1 VIHVSRPSIQSGT
14 HSALQLIGG
23 LLLSGAIAAMGQK
36 PDPKDWPVYS
46 RTDDGQ
52 RYSPL
57 KQITAAN
64 ANRLQA
70 KWVYHVDGASGM
82 EETPVVMNGVMYIS
96 QFNRVDAIDARTGYI
111 IWKYQRPPASATA
124 QRGTAVYN
132 DKVYMVTSDSH
143 LAALDAR
150 NGGVRWDVKSDGGYV
165 ISGAAPIVAR
175 DSVIVSGNRPNGF
188 IQAFDAENGKYA

>member
-1 VIHVSRPSIQSGT
+1 MIYGNDPSIEFGGAR
-14 HSALQLIGG
+14 ALVGAALRIITGF
-23 LLLSGAIAAMGQK
+23 LLSGAMIAVMAQR
-36 PDPKDWPVYS
+36 PDPKDWPAYS
-46 RTDDGQ
+46 GTDNGQ

-70 KWVYHVDGASGM
+70 KWVYHMDGASGM
-82 EETPVVMNGVMYIS
+82 EQTPVVMNGVMYIS
-96 QFNRVDAIDARTGYI
+96 QFNRVDAIDARTGNI

-143 LAALDAR
+143 LVALDAR
-150 NGGVRWDVKSDGGYV
+150 NGGVRWDVKSEGGYV
-165 ISGAAPIVAR
+165 LSGAAPIIAR
-175 DSVIVSGNRPNGF
+175 GKVIV
-188 IQAFDAENGKYA
+188 